1 MNEQELT
8 KKLTA
13 PFETKDVEWR
23 IQQTTQDK
31 SRGLAVAFI
40 TSRAIQRRLDETVGP
55 FHWKTE
61 FSPWHQIGNGSQL
74 CALSIY
80 DEERKEWV
88 TKTDGAEN
96 SDIEPVKGGLS
107 DSFKRAAVQW
117 GIGRVLYNMDV
128 VFVDVEKRGKTWY
141 MKKDQQERLD
151 YAYLKMLGKLN
162 LTPAPAGGLR
172 PQAETEGGG
181 EGPAGQA
188 KPAETSGGKT
198 EGMPAGGSKP
208 EGITYIIR
216 HARINKGMNS
226 SSTQLKLESSQG
238 DKLEA
243 FVRGEHPELAVG
255 VVLANAKLEKRQKDT
270 VVYYML
276 EEFKIAETQPQA
288 A

>member
-13 PFETKDVEWR
+13 PFEAKDVEWR

-80 DEERKEWV
+80 NEERKEWV

-117 GIGRVLYNMDV
+117 GIGRYLYSMGALW
-128 VFVDVEKRGKTWY
+128 VDVEQRGKNCYITESGR
-141 MKKDQQERLD
+141 KTLD
-151 YAYLKMLGKLN
+151 ARYAQMLQGKAGTASSPAPQKTASLVTQRAAAPATLPPTKAGAFTFDYTVQDRKVSEDGKLTAIS
-162 LTPAPAGGLR
+162 LCDRQGRQLVCLR
-172 PQAETEGGG
+172 PGNDPQLA
-181 EGPAGQA
+181 Q
-188 KPAETSGGKT
+188 
-198 EGMPAGGSKP
+198 
-208 EGITYIIR
+208 GICLR
-216 HARINKGMNS
+216 NVRLNQQRGRNN
-226 SSTQLKLESSQG
+226 QVVNLLESY
-238 DKLEA
+238 E
-243 FVRGEHPELAVG
+243 
-255 VVLANAKLEKRQKDT
+255 
-270 VVYYML
+270 
-276 EEFKIAETQPQA
+276 IAA
-288 A
+288 

>member
-13 PFETKDVEWR
+13 PFEAKDAEWR

-117 GIGRVLYNMDV
+117 GIGRYLYSMGALW
-128 VFVDVEKRGKTWY
+128 VDVEQRGKNCYITESGR
-141 MKKDQQERLD
+141 KTLD
-151 YAYLKMLGKLN
+151 ARYAQMLQGKAGTASSPAPQKTASLVTQRAAAPATLPPTKAGAFTFDYTVQDRKVSEDGKLTAIS
-162 LTPAPAGGLR
+162 LCDRQGRQLVCLR
-172 PQAETEGGG
+172 PGNDPQLA
-181 EGPAGQA
+181 Q
-188 KPAETSGGKT
+188 
-198 EGMPAGGSKP
+198 
-208 EGITYIIR
+208 GICLR
-216 HARINKGMNS
+216 NVRLNQQRGRNN
-226 SSTQLKLESSQG
+226 QVVNLLESY
-238 DKLEA
+238 E
-243 FVRGEHPELAVG
+243 
-255 VVLANAKLEKRQKDT
+255 
-270 VVYYML
+270 
-276 EEFKIAETQPQA
+276 IAA
-288 A
+288 

>member
-13 PFETKDVEWR
+13 PFEAKDVEWR

-80 DEERKEWV
+80 DESRKEWV

-117 GIGRVLYNMDV
+117 GIGRYLYAMGALW
-128 VFVDVEKRGKTWY
+128 VDVEQRGKNCYITESGR
-141 MKKDQQERLD
+141 KTLD
-151 YAYLKMLGKLN
+151 ARYAQMLQGKAGTASSPAPQKTASLVTQRAAAPATLPPTKAGAFTFDYTVQDRKVSEDGKLTAIS
-162 LTPAPAGGLR
+162 LCDRQGRQLVCLR
-172 PQAETEGGG
+172 PGNDPQLA
-181 EGPAGQA
+181 Q
-188 KPAETSGGKT
+188 
-198 EGMPAGGSKP
+198 
-208 EGITYIIR
+208 GICLR
-216 HARINKGMNS
+216 NVRLNQQRGRNN
-226 SSTQLKLESSQG
+226 QVVNLLESY
-238 DKLEA
+238 E
-243 FVRGEHPELAVG
+243 
-255 VVLANAKLEKRQKDT
+255 
-270 VVYYML
+270 
-276 EEFKIAETQPQA
+276 IAA
-288 A
+288 